1 MKKGELKLGRLS
13 NVLIIDKRFAKDII
27 KDALDSIPI
36 DEEIHVALKGSFR
49 EYLICTNTRVYII
62 KRGFMTGNT
71 FGVGDFKMPYRNIT
85 NVQVVS
91 KMISGY
97 FEVSSGGMQNTKKSY
112 WDNSKT
118 SSNAKNEPNSISLND
133 KETTELFSKAS
144 NYILDRIEGID
155 VKNNKPEPIK
165 EEKSKFDDLKE
176 YKELLDLGIINEEE
190 FNKKK
195 EEILI

>member
-1 MKKGELKLGRLS
+1 
-13 NVLIIDKRFAKDII
+13 
-27 KDALDSIPI
+27 
-36 DEEIHVALKGSFR
+36 
-49 EYLICTNTRVYII
+49 
-62 KRGFMTGNT
+62 MTGNT

-91 KMISGY
+91 KMMTGY

-118 SSNAKNEPNSISLND
+118 SSDAKQEPNSISIND
-133 KETTELFSKAS
+133 KETIEFFSKAS

-155 VKNNKPEPIK
+155 VKNNKPVPIK

-195 EEILI
+195 EEILT